1 MRILLIDE
9 SGLLDSYYHDF
20 RDNYVV
26 DFVHDSIEGQYLFEV
41 NEYDAVVM
49 GPCIKPNEI
58 PNINKNT
65 VSVAVTYDNE
75 DSNNRISLLNS
86 GVDVCLKEPVHYPE
100 LDAQIKVLMKK
111 ARSISTDK
119 ISVGNVSLYPLQK
132 CVYIGS
138 RSIRLR
144 RKEYEILQYLFFNI
158 NKIVSKEELLEHIWD
173 DGLCVFSNTVEVQIR
188 NLRLKLKKYKVYNLV
203 QTVKGFGYLI
213 KKSDL

>member
-1 MRILLIDE
+1 M
-9 SGLLDSYYHDF
+9 
-20 RDNYVV
+20 
-26 DFVHDSIEGQYLFEV
+26 
-41 NEYDAVVM
+41 
-49 GPCIKPNEI
+49 
-58 PNINKNT
+58 
-65 VSVAVTYDNE
+65 
-75 DSNNRISLLNS
+75 
-86 GVDVCLKEPVHYPE
+86 
-100 LDAQIKVLMKK
+100 
-111 ARSISTDK
+111 
-119 ISVGNVSLYPLQK
+119 QK